1 MAQSYIETKNY
12 GNSWLRGEF
21 ESALAIPLYTT
32 IPAVSTITTNSPE
45 GLVVI
50 QTSDDTLQWYS
61 NGAWHTPA
69 GTGTVTS
76 VGISSSDITV
86 GGTNPVTTSG
96 TITLTLPATGVTAG
110 SYTNA
115 SITVDAK
122 GRVTAA
128 SSGSGGSGTVTS
140 ISSPGSTIIV
150 GSPTTTP
157 TIDIDLTHA
166 NTWTASQTFTGTAG
180 SNCIILGVAGSGQ
193 ASIKMFNSSNFFS
206 TTVGASTS
214 TTANWSLLL
223 PPNGGTSGY
232 ILSTDGSGTTS
243 WIAPATGTVTSV
255 SGTANQI
262 TSTGGATP
270 VIALAS
276 AGTLPGAWALGTP
289 ASVTLTNGTGLP
301 LTTGVTGN
309 LPVTNLNSGTS
320 ASATTFWR
328 GDGSWATPSGSF
340 TDPMITA
347 GDMIYESSG
356 TTAVRLPIGIN
367 RQILTVQP
375 SGLPAWEGPLTIVS
389 GFGISVTGSYP
400 NFTVATSGSTGTV
413 TSVSVASA
421 NGFSGTTAT
430 PTTTPLITLTCSIN
444 SPILAG
450 NGTAISAATTTGTGP
465 TAVLA
470 TNPVITKP
478 EVDAYW
484 GAIASYSPA
493 AAATATCTLA
503 TYNKHYI
510 TMPAGNI
517 TIALSGETTGQCF
530 LIAITQDGGGS
541 RTVTWFS
548 TIRWAG
554 GSAPTL
560 TTTGSKRDVFGFI
573 VTGSATYDGF
583 IIGQNL

>member
-61 NGAWHTPA
+61 NGAWHAPA
-69 GTGTVTS
+69 GSGTVTS
-76 VGISSSDITV
+76 VGISSSDITI
-86 GGTNPVTTSG
+86 GGTNPVTTAG

-128 SSGSGGSGTVTS
+128 SSGSGV
-140 ISSPGSTIIV
+140 
-150 GSPTTTP
+150 
-157 TIDIDLTHA
+157 
-166 NTWTASQTFTGTAG
+166 
-180 SNCIILGVAGSGQ
+180 
-193 ASIKMFNSSNFFS
+193 
-206 TTVGASTS
+206 
-214 TTANWSLLL
+214 
-223 PPNGGTSGY
+223 
-232 ILSTDGSGTTS
+232 
-243 WIAPATGTVTSV
+243 GTVTSV
-255 SGTANQI
+255 DVSGGTTGLTASGGPIITSGTI
-262 TSTGGATP
+262 T
-270 VIALAS
+270 L
-276 AGTLPGAWALGTP
+276 AGTLALANGGTGASLTASLGGIVFSTASALSVLAGAGVNSRMLLSGPSNPVWSTATIPPSGGGFPNKLLYSDGTNYLISTP
-289 ASVTLTNGTGLP
+289 AF
-301 LTTGVTGN
+301 
-309 LPVTNLNSGTS
+309 PVT
-320 ASATTFWR
+320 ASATAR
-328 GDGSWATPSGSF
+328 KILVSDGTDWVASTETYAVPGTSGNVMTSNGTNWTSAAGF
-340 TDPMITA
+340 TNPMTTA

-356 TTAVRLPIGIN
+356 TTAVRLPIGID

-375 SGLPAWEGPLTIVS
+375 SGLPAWEGPLTISS

-421 NGFSGTTAT
+421 NGFSATTAT

-450 NGTAISAATTTGTGP
+450 NGTAISAATTTGTGS

-470 TNPVITKP
+470 TNPVIAKP